1 MKKFGELI
9 EKLIIVSLC
18 WLAFVTTSPASAAA
32 QYMPCIDISASLI
45 ITSALRPA
53 AAAVSVVQHAPRKSQ
68 TFTFS
73 FQNFLAVTLLLLV
86 LRLDP
91 SLSTSK
97 SARFLLFSSFF
108 FRWTACETHQT
119 PEKTHKG
126 QSVTASCSLAFRMLF
141 NAPVMCCMVLMTS
154 LDSAL

>member
-18 WLAFVTTSPASAAA
+18 WFAFVTTSPASAAA

-45 ITSALRPA
+45 ITSALRP
-53 AAAVSVVQHAPRKSQ
+53 AAVSVVQHAPRKSQ

-97 SARFLLFSSFF
+97 SARFLLFPSDGPHVKH
-108 FRWTACETHQT
+108 T
-119 PEKTHKG
+119 K
-126 QSVTASCSLAFRMLF
+126 
-141 NAPVMCCMVLMTS
+141 
-154 LDSAL
+154 